1 MHDHLRPVERRVLAL
16 RESGR
21 SLEEIGAAFK
31 RSPGHIGRIIE
42 WTSIPRSGPPANRK
56 TRALE
61 ERVLTLRGGGE
72 THMAIAGRFRK
83 TPDFIKQVEGLA
95 HFRRAIEL
103 LSR

>member
-16 RESGR
+16 HESGR

-31 RSPGHIGRIIE
+31 RSPDHIGRIIE
-42 WTSIPRSGPPANRK
+42 WTAIPRSGPPANRK
-56 TRALE
+56 ARALE
-61 ERVLTLRGGGE
+61 ERVLTLRGDGE
-72 THMAIAGRFRK
+72 THTAIAGRFRK